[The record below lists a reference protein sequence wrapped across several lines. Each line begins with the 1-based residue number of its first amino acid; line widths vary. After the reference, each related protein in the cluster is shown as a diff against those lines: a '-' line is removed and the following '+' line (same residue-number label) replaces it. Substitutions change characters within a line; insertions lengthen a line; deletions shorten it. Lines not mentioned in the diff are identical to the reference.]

1 MAEVKNQKK
10 KVAVKEKPKK
20 KKKLA
25 SVNGAAHIHSTIN
38 NTIVTITDE
47 KGNTLT
53 WSSAGAIGYKGSK
66 KSTPYAAG
74 LAATQAAKAAML
86 MGLKS
91 VKVFVNGTGPG
102 KETAIRSIDSA
113 GLQIT
118 ELNDVTPLPH
128 NGCRPPKKPR

>member
-10 KVAVKEKPKK
+10 KAATKDKPKK

-25 SVNGAAHIHSTIN
+25 SVNGAVHIHSTIN